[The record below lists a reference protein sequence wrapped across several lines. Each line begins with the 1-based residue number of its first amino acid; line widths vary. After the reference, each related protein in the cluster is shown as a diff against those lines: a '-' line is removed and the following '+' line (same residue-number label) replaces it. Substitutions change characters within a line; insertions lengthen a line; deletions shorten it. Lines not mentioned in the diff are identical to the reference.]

1 MVVGES
7 IILGTPVLTTNYDSA
22 EEQIKQGYNGIIVEK
37 NVEKIYLKIKELL
50 IDNTKIQYLK
60 NNIDKTNFS
69 NNKAIKQI
77 DTIFRN

>member
-7 IILGTPVLTTNYDSA
+7 IILSTPVLTTNYDSA

-37 NVEKIYLKIKELL
+37 NIEKLYLKIKELL

-60 NNIDKTNFS
+60 NNINKSTFS
-69 NNKAIKQI
+69 NNEAIKQI
-77 DTIFRN
+77 DTIFEN